1 MWLNYG
7 VDKNGNLIYVEDV
20 GSGKT
25 KLKCPYCNGML
36 TAKKGKIKEHHF
48 AHNEETCHPVAKGEF
63 PVLPLYD
70 KFNIQLSGKDFKL
83 LKLLWNEYGSRNYS
97 ISPQF
102 LTPGLLKSGLL
113 HKNVYIVPPEY
124 EFTDLGKISV
134 GVLEL
139 GLFNEVQEPLLL
151 KKLLKLELAVEHAK
165 YKNTPDLSYRL
176 IDLQLYR
183 TQIKRILS
191 CTLYFLKIKTD
202 REIFYKVGVT
212 GRPIEARIK
221 EVKIDLVANYKTIDI
236 EVLGTWTNR
245 GNIEKYFKHRYQS
258 FNYPIGSLTEYYK
271 FSNIEAENVL
281 YDLQQI
287 KAKELSQPEIDILAN
302 GVLKVTTP
310 IPSSY
315 N

>member
-7 VDKNGNLIYVEDV
+7 VDKDGILVYVEDAS
-20 GSGKT
+20 SGKT
-25 KLKCPYCNGML
+25 KLKCPYCGGML

-139 GLFNEVQEPLLL
+139 TLFNEVQEPLLL

-165 YKNTPDLSYRL
+165 YKNTPDLSYRF
-176 IDLQLYR
+176 IDLQFLR

-191 CTLYFLKIKTD
+191 CTLYFLKIQTD
-202 REIFYKVGVT
+202 RETFYKVGVT
-212 GRPIEARIK
+212 QRPIAARIK
-221 EVKIDLVANYKTIDI
+221 EVKIDLVASYKTIDI

-271 FSNIEAENVL
+271 FTDIEVKNVL
-281 YDLQQI
+281 CDLQQMNVKQLCPI
-287 KAKELSQPEIDILAN
+287 ELSILN
-302 GVLKVTTP
+302 EGVLKVKMA
-310 IPSSY
+310 S
-315 N
+315 

>member
-7 VDKNGNLIYVEDV
+7 VDKDGILVYVEDV
-20 GSGKT
+20 SSGKT

-124 EFTDLGKISV
+124 EFTDLGKICV

-139 GLFNEVQEPLLL
+139 ALFNEVQEPLLL
-151 KKLLKLELAVEHAK
+151 KKLFKLELAVEHAK
-165 YKNTPDLSYRL
+165 HKNTPDLSYRF

-191 CTLYFLKIKTD
+191 CTLYFLKIQTD
-202 REIFYKVGVT
+202 LETFYKVGVT
-212 GRPIEARIK
+212 GRLIAARIK
-221 EVKIDLVANYKTIDI
+221 EVKIDLVASYKTIDI
-236 EVLGTWTNR
+236 EVLGTWANR

-271 FSNIEAENVL
+271 FTSTEAENVL
-281 YDLQQI
+281 KDLQQM
-287 KAKELSQPEIDILAN
+287 KVKELRTTELDILN
-302 GVLKVTTP
+302 EEVLNVKMA
-310 IPSSY
+310 S
-315 N
+315 

>member
-7 VDKNGNLIYVEDV
+7 VDKNGNLVYIEDV
-20 GSGKT
+20 SSGKT
-25 KLKCPYCNGML
+25 RLKCPYCNGIL

-48 AHNEETCHPVAKGEF
+48 AHNEETCQPVAKGEF

-70 KFNIQLSGKDFKL
+70 KFNVQLSGKDFKL
-83 LKLLWNEYGSRNYS
+83 LKLLWNEYGLRNYS

-139 GLFNEVQEPLLL
+139 ALFNEVQEPLLL

-165 YKNTPDLSYRL
+165 YKNTPDLAYL
-176 IDLQLYR
+176 FIDLQFLR

-191 CTLYFLKIKTD
+191 CTLYFLKIKTE

-212 GRPIEARIK
+212 GRSIEARIK

-236 EVLGTWTNR
+236 EVLGTWSNR

-271 FSNIEAENVL
+271 FSNNEAENVL
-281 YDLQQI
+281 RDLQRM
-287 KAKELSQPEIDILAN
+287 KARLLSQPEIDILAG
-302 GVLKVTTP
+302 GV
-310 IPSSY
+310 SSIKIAS
-315 N
+315 